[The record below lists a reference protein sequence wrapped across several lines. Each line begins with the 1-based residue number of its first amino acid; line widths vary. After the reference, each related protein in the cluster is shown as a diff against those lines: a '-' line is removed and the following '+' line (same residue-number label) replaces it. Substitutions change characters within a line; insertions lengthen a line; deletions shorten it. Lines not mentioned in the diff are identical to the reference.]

1 VKVEPERWY
10 YWADKLG
17 LLVWQDM
24 PAGDNRTPQ
33 SLQQFEHELDR
44 MILGRRNHPSI
55 IMWVVFNEGWGEK
68 QADVAHFVEHVKKL
82 DPSRLVDNA
91 SGWTDK
97 GMGDVI
103 DMHHYPDPQM
113 PKPEENRAAV
123 LGEFGGLGLPIQGH
137 MWVSNGKN
145 WGYRGMDDRK
155 QLTDSYVQM
164 LNRAWELKD
173 KGLSACVYTQT
184 TDVETE
190 SNGLMTYD
198 REVVKVNG
206 DRAAAAARGE
216 KR

>member
-1 VKVEPERWY
+1 
-10 YWADKLG
+10 
-17 LLVWQDM
+17 
-24 PAGDNRTPQ
+24 
-33 SLQQFEHELDR
+33 
-44 MILGRRNHPSI
+44 
-55 IMWVVFNEGWGEK
+55 
-68 QADVAHFVEHVKKL
+68 
-82 DPSRLVDNA
+82 
-91 SGWTDK
+91 
-97 GMGDVI
+97 
-103 DMHHYPDPQM
+103 
-113 PKPEENRAAV
+113 
-123 LGEFGGLGLPIQGH
+123 
-137 MWVSNGKN
+137 
-145 WGYRGMDDRK
+145 MDDRK